1 MTVGINIYVGTD
13 KHEEMDKIRN
23 VLKSKNIPF
32 LSINSSLISIN
43 TKKGNKN
50 SEWLECDLSYLISN
64 VISSTETVSVQIRDN
79 KMTIT
84 GNATSIERIVMEGMS
99 DIYYEDENTI
109 IFDINNVD
117 MYEHFKKLKNTKE
130 VTQEFTC
137 NEIISKI
144 NDILEKKVTD
154 LFFTVQGEYLMVK
167 GNANKIVNTLS
178 RIKLDNSIIELNERC
193 FLIETDLKPFT
204 NMKSSSTDKFESIL
218 KQGNKR

>member
-32 LSINSSLISIN
+32 LSINSSLISIDV
-43 TKKGNKN
+43 KEGNKN

-79 KMTIT
+79 KLTIT

-117 MYEHFKKLKNTKE
+117 MYEHFKNTKE

>member
-1 MTVGINIYVGTD
+1 
-13 KHEEMDKIRN
+13 MDKIRN

-32 LSINSSLISIN
+32 LSINSSLISID

-50 SEWLECDLSYLISN
+50 SEWLECDLTYLISN

-79 KMTIT
+79 KLTIT

-178 RIKLDNSIIELNERC
+178 RIKLDNNIIELNERC